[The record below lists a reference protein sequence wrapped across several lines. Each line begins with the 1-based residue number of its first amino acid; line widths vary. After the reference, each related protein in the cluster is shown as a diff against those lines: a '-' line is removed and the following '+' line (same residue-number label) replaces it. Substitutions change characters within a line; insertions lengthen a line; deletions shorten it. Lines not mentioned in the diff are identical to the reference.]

1 MADRHRPRRGSMG
14 YSPRKRAL
22 RQFPRITSWPD
33 SESSEVRVQ
42 GFAGWKAGMTHLL
55 IRDQNPK
62 STSSGQEVRKAVTVV
77 ETPPMNVLA
86 VRGYRMTPY
95 GKQTAGEVWSDAS
108 ENVPSSLF
116 PRYANQTRGERDV
129 EEGRKPATRGGR
141 IPKRVPKA
149 NEESARSLREQDLT
163 EVRLIVCTQPE
174 KVGGIPSKT
183 PEIMEIGLVGGD
195 IEAKLDW
202 AMERLGGEIGLDDV
216 YNVGQEI
223 DVVGVTKGKGWQGSI
238 KRFGLKLLSHKN
250 SKRRRQGGNMG
261 DFGTGYVRKTIRQ
274 AGQVGYHKRTEL
286 NKKILRISTPDE
298 SEITP
303 AGGFLNYGEVR
314 NPYMIIQGS
323 LPGPA
328 KRLLRFRDATRP
340 RKASENV
347 EVTYVSTSSKQGV

>member
-1 MADRHRPRRGSMG
+1 MADRSKPRRGSMG
-14 YSPRKRAL
+14 YGPRKRAV
-22 RQFPRITSWPD
+22 RQFARITSWP
-33 SESSEVRVQ
+33 ETEASEVRVQ
-42 GFAGWKAGMTHLL
+42 GFAGWKAGMTHILM
-55 IRDQNPK
+55 RDTNPK
-62 STSSGQEVRKAVTVV
+62 STSAGQEVRKAVTVV

-95 GKQTAGEVWSDAS
+95 GKQTAGEVWTDVSDDSPA
-108 ENVPSSLF
+108 NLF
-116 PRYANQTRGERDV
+116 PRFANQTRGQRDV
-129 EEGRKPATRGGR
+129 EEGKKPATRGGR
-141 IPKRVPKA
+141 IPKRPTQPS
-149 NEESARSLREQDLT
+149 EEAASSLMEQDLT

-174 KVGGIPSKT
+174 KVRSVPSKT
-183 PEIMEIGLVGGD
+183 PEIMEIGLTGGD
-195 IEAKLDW
+195 IDAKLDW
-202 AMERLGGEIGLDDV
+202 AMSRLGGQIGLEDV
-216 YNVGQEI
+216 YEVGQEI

-286 NKKILRISTPDE
+286 NKKILRISNPDE

-328 KRLLRFRDATRP
+328 KRLLRFRDPTRP
-340 RKASENV
+340 RKMSREV
-347 EVTYVSTSSKQGV
+347 DVTYVSTSSKQGV

>member
-14 YSPRKRAL
+14 YSPRKRSI

-33 SESSEVRVQ
+33 TESSEVRVQ

-55 IRDQNPK
+55 LRDTNPM
-62 STSSGQEVRKAVTVV
+62 STSAGQEVRKAVTVV
-77 ETPPMNVLA
+77 EAPPMNVLA
-86 VRGYRMTPY
+86 VRGYRMTSY
-95 GKQTAGEVWSDAS
+95 GMQTAGEAWADDS
-108 ENVPSSLF
+108 EDSPKNLF
-116 PRYANQTRGERDV
+116 PRFANQTRGERDI
-129 EEGRKPATRGGR
+129 EEGRKPAKRGGR
-141 IPKRVPKA
+141 IPTRGSSSA
-149 NEESARSLREQDLT
+149 EEALSSLREQDLC
-163 EVRLIVCTQPE
+163 EVRLIVSTQPQM
-174 KVGGIPSKT
+174 VGSVPSKT
-183 PEIMEIGLVGGD
+183 PEIMEMGLVGGD
-195 IEAKLDW
+195 TSSKLDW
-202 AMERLGGEIGLDDV
+202 AEEKLGGQIGLEDV
-216 YNVGQEI
+216 YQAGQDV

-286 NKKILRISTPDE
+286 NKRILRISNPDE

-328 KRLLRFRDATRP
+328 KRLIRFRDATRP
-340 RKASENV
+340 RKNV
-347 EVTYVSTSSKQGV
+347 GDIEVTYVSTSSKQGV